1 MPPIVRRLARQL
13 GGDVVRCATAARGR
27 VSCTG
32 RIAAPAVAQR
42 FAIAGLDFGCRPFD
56 RTETRGFAAAS
67 APGPGLDP
75 DTLKKRMDEIN
86 DAFTEARDEIES
98 AMEAVGTTY
107 FDEDAEIA
115 REAVESTLAM
125 YYELCESLD
134 EETKGKTQR
143 AMGMKMEQLKAEW
156 SQVEHAHDD
165 H

>member
-1 MPPIVRRLARQL
+1 MTPRRRILRLA
-13 GGDVVRCATAARGR
+13 GDAARCVGARVPAAASGARAAAARGA
-27 VSCTG
+27 G
-32 RIAAPAVAQR
+32 AVAR
-42 FAIAGLDFGCRPFD
+42 SDVRHVGCRPISPAW
-56 RTETRGFAAAS
+56 TRGFAASGSEPLTEDA
-67 APGPGLDP
+67 
-75 DTLKKRMDEIN
+75 LKKRMDEIN

-107 FDEDAEIA
+107 FNEDAEIA
-115 REAVESTLAM
+115 KECVEQTLAL
-125 YYELCESLD
+125 YYALCDELD

>member
-1 MPPIVRRLARQL
+1 MTPRRLLLRLA
-13 GGDVVRCATAARGR
+13 GDAARCLGAR
-27 VSCTG
+27 
-32 RIAAPAVAQR
+32 APAAASAARAAAVRGAGAVAR
-42 FAIAGLDFGCRPFD
+42 SDVRDVGCRPNFPAW
-56 RTETRGFAAAS
+56 TRGFAAAGS
-67 APGPGLDP
+67 EPLTEDA
-75 DTLKKRMDEIN
+75 LKKRMDEIN

-107 FDEDAEIA
+107 FNEDAEIA
-115 REAVESTLAM
+115 KECVEQTLAL
-125 YYELCESLD
+125 YYALCDELD

>member
-1 MPPIVRRLARQL
+1 MTPRRLLLRLAGDAARCIGARAPAAASAARAAAVRRYGA
-13 GGDVVRCATAARGR
+13 GATC
-27 VSCTG
+27 VTS
-32 RIAAPAVAQR
+32 
-42 FAIAGLDFGCRPFD
+42 GCRPNFPAW
-56 RTETRGFAAAS
+56 TRGFAAAGS
-67 APGPGLDP
+67 EPLTEDA
-75 DTLKKRMDEIN
+75 LKKRMDEIN

-107 FDEDAEIA
+107 FNEDAEIA
-115 REAVESTLAM
+115 KECVEQTLAL
-125 YYELCESLD
+125 YYALCDELD